1 MDSKENRSKFQDKSL
16 KALSEQQSGLEQ
28 FSKKE
33 VQAKEVHSREQ
44 APSEKLQTTS
54 QIKEEK
60 PFEPVFTPPKKKL
73 TESTE
78 SESKIMPESPSSD
91 VSESSPMENQSIEQ
105 HSESQKFEPEDR
117 SFHRTYDEP
126 VDSTNS
132 VNEHSYHSTSKHD
145 TSVSTDTTDS
155 KYFRQEQ
162 SASSLRNHDEST
174 RFESKPVTEQSGFQ
188 NAKHFSETKV
198 TPAHTEQSRAGYM
211 GRYTM
216 PRRNQTSFTTR
227 PTVGQQ
233 HSSSSNTRST
243 SASSFS
249 ARTSSSYDSKAVS
262 RQSTRDK
269 NNGYRNLYSHSIAGK
284 LDKQQLK
291 LQRYSGKEK
300 QLQLNF
306 TRQENPE
313 GRLHTT
319 ASITWG
325 DKSEKYENKGIMH
338 RIASQ
343 KYRFTGDVPKL
354 HNIHPVSFQGKTVKA
369 AAIAG
374 SAVLK
379 GTLTAAVSLES
390 AGMKLSESYR
400 RKDLEKQEHILGK
413 DNRYENSGV
422 LHRSINFVHR
432 KVGNDVSVGASL
444 SHYQPESIKG
454 KTAKVAVLTGYK
466 LAKAAFYV
474 GLSAETKLTGGNEQ
488 FQFRMT
494 RQQGDD
500 GKFHTKVNIVRGEK
514 QYKLKNKGVLHRL
527 VNQRYRFTGDVPSWN
542 KKINTSLDKWQPKTM
557 KGITAKSLVKI
568 GKVTVQKT
576 GSAVVKTGLT
586 AESGIL
592 ALGDAVKNK
601 ALLAAKQN
609 AYKYRNEAQ
618 DDVHRGAFAAS
629 KIAIDAGLGLRNHF
643 KEKKQH
649 KLHKARYRLQKYSAI
664 ELKLQKQPVL
674 KQNKRD
680 IKAKKT
686 LQKINKLSYQQKM
699 KKLKGQAVIYKGSKS
714 NEAIQRI
721 QKRKK
726 IQYKEQKQKYKLEGK
741 VLKNHRKQEK
751 LELKF
756 SKKKLKNL
764 KSISRLSTP
773 MALILRPERYT
784 MRRIGASAYQKA
796 INADSTNDFIKV
808 VDAGKKG
815 LVDKAAKQ
823 LKPSKLIDKKQKKNS
838 KLQEKRTK
846 KKSKLKKQESR
857 LKNKQRSNTTKK
869 QGKKAKQSIGKKL
882 KQFVKNVYE
891 KEAKWFLAS
900 LLFPLMVIVLTI
912 TLILT
917 IFTSM
922 FTQSGFTLGTYT
934 AQDQTLSDAEEYY
947 TKLAS
952 DLNREACKLAQSKLP
967 WDWRN
972 TLLSLSKE
980 SLLNIRNLKDD
991 PTEWY
996 WGRSSE
1002 FDYDPVW
1009 DFDPWQLWSFLCA
1022 YNYDFSTDSNGSND
1036 IKFWKF
1042 NGKMEDLLDEIFE
1055 EEYEFVYRYDNG
1067 SRWEERWDYAFA
1079 TSSGSRFRCIQNNLG
1094 WDDKHNVIGTIEVG
1108 SASGDLSN
1116 FVRKKVDSSTG
1127 RVTYLICYS
1136 LSNLEI
1142 LNAND
1147 EYSATGWYVMDEG
1160 ATVVAPCGN
1169 RYDGMYE
1176 WNNYKG
1182 WGYYDVTGTWQ
1193 NRDEG
1198 WFSWYMPG
1206 TDVKLKNTP
1215 IASIAPTDGTKM
1227 GFNMS
1232 QEGLYTFYQKYEWVT
1247 DCRLYF
1253 NIKQKKSFEQILL
1266 DRLGSLSYSDQR
1278 LQYYNLL
1285 VGKDTDTEPLYGN
1298 HQTYKNIFNG
1308 ETFKSYMHD
1317 GNILNWYGYDM
1328 QGWFVQHCEI
1338 AKYEYTDYSEGGIP
1352 PTYKGIHRGID
1363 VSYPSNADIY
1373 SPIEGCKIDSYN
1385 SSEHVVILLKKSLNY
1400 WYDGKAGNG
1409 KNRDTKIYITNV
1421 TLKSGYSEGSV
1432 LKAGEAFATT
1442 TGDRKC
1448 MRGVEHGIRD
1458 TIQSGLPYDY
1468 VHVAAYID
1476 TDGYGWNYVDPILLF
1491 Y

>member
-1 MDSKENRSKFQDKSL
+1 
-16 KALSEQQSGLEQ
+16 
-28 FSKKE
+28 
-33 VQAKEVHSREQ
+33 
-44 APSEKLQTTS
+44 
-54 QIKEEK
+54 
-60 PFEPVFTPPKKKL
+60 
-73 TESTE
+73 
-78 SESKIMPESPSSD
+78 
-91 VSESSPMENQSIEQ
+91 
-105 HSESQKFEPEDR
+105 
-117 SFHRTYDEP
+117 
-126 VDSTNS
+126 
-132 VNEHSYHSTSKHD
+132 
-145 TSVSTDTTDS
+145 
-155 KYFRQEQ
+155 
-162 SASSLRNHDEST
+162 
-174 RFESKPVTEQSGFQ
+174 
-188 NAKHFSETKV
+188 
-198 TPAHTEQSRAGYM
+198 
-211 GRYTM
+211 
-216 PRRNQTSFTTR
+216 
-227 PTVGQQ
+227 
-233 HSSSSNTRST
+233 
-243 SASSFS
+243 
-249 ARTSSSYDSKAVS
+249 
-262 RQSTRDK
+262 
-269 NNGYRNLYSHSIAGK
+269 
-284 LDKQQLK
+284 
-291 LQRYSGKEK
+291 
-300 QLQLNF
+300 
-306 TRQENPE
+306 
-313 GRLHTT
+313 
-319 ASITWG
+319 
-325 DKSEKYENKGIMH
+325 
-338 RIASQ
+338 
-343 KYRFTGDVPKL
+343 
-354 HNIHPVSFQGKTVKA
+354 
-369 AAIAG
+369 
-374 SAVLK
+374 
-379 GTLTAAVSLES
+379 
-390 AGMKLSESYR
+390 
-400 RKDLEKQEHILGK
+400 
-413 DNRYENSGV
+413 
-422 LHRSINFVHR
+422 
-432 KVGNDVSVGASL
+432 
-444 SHYQPESIKG
+444 
-454 KTAKVAVLTGYK
+454 
-466 LAKAAFYV
+466 
-474 GLSAETKLTGGNEQ
+474 
-488 FQFRMT
+488 
-494 RQQGDD
+494 
-500 GKFHTKVNIVRGEK
+500 
-514 QYKLKNKGVLHRL
+514 
-527 VNQRYRFTGDVPSWN
+527 
-542 KKINTSLDKWQPKTM
+542 
-557 KGITAKSLVKI
+557 
-568 GKVTVQKT
+568 
-576 GSAVVKTGLT
+576 
-586 AESGIL
+586 
-592 ALGDAVKNK
+592 
-601 ALLAAKQN
+601 
-609 AYKYRNEAQ
+609 
-618 DDVHRGAFAAS
+618 
-629 KIAIDAGLGLRNHF
+629 
-643 KEKKQH
+643 
-649 KLHKARYRLQKYSAI
+649 
-664 ELKLQKQPVL
+664 
-674 KQNKRD
+674 
-680 IKAKKT
+680 
-686 LQKINKLSYQQKM
+686 
-699 KKLKGQAVIYKGSKS
+699 
-714 NEAIQRI
+714 
-721 QKRKK
+721 
-726 IQYKEQKQKYKLEGK
+726 
-741 VLKNHRKQEK
+741 
-751 LELKF
+751 
-756 SKKKLKNL
+756 
-764 KSISRLSTP
+764 

-952 DLNREACKLAQSKLP
+952 DLNREACKLAQSELP
-967 WDWRN
+967 WNWRN
-972 TLLSLSKE
+972 ILLSLSGE

-996 WGRSSE
+996 CGRSSE

-1193 NRDEG
+1193 NRDEC

-1247 DCRLYF
+1247 DCRLYC

-1448 MRGVEHGIRD
+1448 IRGVEHGIRD

>member
-1 MDSKENRSKFQDKSL
+1 M
-16 KALSEQQSGLEQ
+16 
-28 FSKKE
+28 
-33 VQAKEVHSREQ
+33 
-44 APSEKLQTTS
+44 
-54 QIKEEK
+54 
-60 PFEPVFTPPKKKL
+60 
-73 TESTE
+73 
-78 SESKIMPESPSSD
+78 
-91 VSESSPMENQSIEQ
+91 
-105 HSESQKFEPEDR
+105 
-117 SFHRTYDEP
+117 
-126 VDSTNS
+126 
-132 VNEHSYHSTSKHD
+132 
-145 TSVSTDTTDS
+145 
-155 KYFRQEQ
+155 
-162 SASSLRNHDEST
+162 
-174 RFESKPVTEQSGFQ
+174 
-188 NAKHFSETKV
+188 
-198 TPAHTEQSRAGYM
+198 
-211 GRYTM
+211 
-216 PRRNQTSFTTR
+216 
-227 PTVGQQ
+227 
-233 HSSSSNTRST
+233 
-243 SASSFS
+243 
-249 ARTSSSYDSKAVS
+249 
-262 RQSTRDK
+262 
-269 NNGYRNLYSHSIAGK
+269 
-284 LDKQQLK
+284 
-291 LQRYSGKEK
+291 
-300 QLQLNF
+300 
-306 TRQENPE
+306 
-313 GRLHTT
+313 
-319 ASITWG
+319 
-325 DKSEKYENKGIMH
+325 
-338 RIASQ
+338 
-343 KYRFTGDVPKL
+343 
-354 HNIHPVSFQGKTVKA
+354 
-369 AAIAG
+369 
-374 SAVLK
+374 
-379 GTLTAAVSLES
+379 
-390 AGMKLSESYR
+390 
-400 RKDLEKQEHILGK
+400 
-413 DNRYENSGV
+413 
-422 LHRSINFVHR
+422 
-432 KVGNDVSVGASL
+432 
-444 SHYQPESIKG
+444 
-454 KTAKVAVLTGYK
+454 
-466 LAKAAFYV
+466 
-474 GLSAETKLTGGNEQ
+474 
-488 FQFRMT
+488 
-494 RQQGDD
+494 
-500 GKFHTKVNIVRGEK
+500 
-514 QYKLKNKGVLHRL
+514 
-527 VNQRYRFTGDVPSWN
+527 
-542 KKINTSLDKWQPKTM
+542 
-557 KGITAKSLVKI
+557 
-568 GKVTVQKT
+568 
-576 GSAVVKTGLT
+576 
-586 AESGIL
+586 
-592 ALGDAVKNK
+592 
-601 ALLAAKQN
+601 
-609 AYKYRNEAQ
+609 
-618 DDVHRGAFAAS
+618 
-629 KIAIDAGLGLRNHF
+629 
-643 KEKKQH
+643 
-649 KLHKARYRLQKYSAI
+649 
-664 ELKLQKQPVL
+664 
-674 KQNKRD
+674 
-680 IKAKKT
+680 
-686 LQKINKLSYQQKM
+686 
-699 KKLKGQAVIYKGSKS
+699 
-714 NEAIQRI
+714 
-721 QKRKK
+721 
-726 IQYKEQKQKYKLEGK
+726 
-741 VLKNHRKQEK
+741 
-751 LELKF
+751 
-756 SKKKLKNL
+756 
-764 KSISRLSTP
+764 
-773 MALILRPERYT
+773 
-784 MRRIGASAYQKA
+784 
-796 INADSTNDFIKV
+796 
-808 VDAGKKG
+808 
-815 LVDKAAKQ
+815 
-823 LKPSKLIDKKQKKNS
+823 
-838 KLQEKRTK
+838 
-846 KKSKLKKQESR
+846 
-857 LKNKQRSNTTKK
+857 
-869 QGKKAKQSIGKKL
+869 
-882 KQFVKNVYE
+882 
-891 KEAKWFLAS
+891 
-900 LLFPLMVIVLTI
+900 
-912 TLILT
+912 
-917 IFTSM
+917 
-922 FTQSGFTLGTYT
+922 
-934 AQDQTLSDAEEYY
+934 
-947 TKLAS
+947 
-952 DLNREACKLAQSKLP
+952 
-967 WDWRN
+967 
-972 TLLSLSKE
+972 
-980 SLLNIRNLKDD
+980 KDD

-996 WGRSSE
+996 CGRSSE

-1247 DCRLYF
+1247 DCRLYC

-1448 MRGVEHGIRD
+1448 IRGVEHGIRD